1 MSGDHGLRVSVPAS
15 LQLLQDNSRIHLHLV
30 GDEQAIRREIN
41 NHDGDTVAAR
51 MTIVHAAETLPMD
64 AKLSTVL
71 RGSQQS
77 SMHIALSLLADNTV
91 DGIVSAGNTGA
102 LMALG
107 RLLLDMLPGFQ
118 RPAFCSAIPVRT
130 GATYMLDLGAN
141 VDCTARHLHE
151 FALMGT
157 ALASTLQGCERPRV
171 ALLSNGKE
179 ANKGNNIIRE
189 AAGLLDGDSTVNY
202 CGYVEGDAIHNG
214 DVEVIVCDGLLGN
227 IALKAAEG
235 TAGLAVELI
244 AEKFS
249 HHWWHRLL
257 GALSAPLLSG
267 LSESLSAERHGGA
280 FLLGLQGVLIKS
292 HGGASETGFG
302 AALKQAAECIDQ
314 QMVPRLAHYLN
325 SQESE

>member
-15 LQLLQDNSRIHLHLV
+15 LQVLQDNPGIHLHLV
-30 GDEQAIRREIN
+30 GDEPAIRREISI
-41 NHDGDTVAAR
+41 HDNAGVDAR
-51 MTIVHAAETLPMD
+51 LSIVHAAETLAMD
-64 AKLSTVL
+64 ASPTTVL

-77 SMHIALSLLADNTV
+77 SMHVALSLLAEGTV
-91 DGIVSAGNTGA
+91 EGVVSAGNTGA

-118 RPAFCSAIPVRT
+118 RPAFCSAIPVRR
-130 GATYMLDLGAN
+130 GASYMLDLGAN
-141 VDCTARHLHE
+141 VDCSPRQLHE

-171 ALLSNGKE
+171 SLLSNGKE
-179 ANKGNNIIRE
+179 ASKGNSTLR
-189 AAGLLDGDSTVNY
+189 AAAELLDGDRTVNY
-202 CGYVEGDAIHNG
+202 CGYIEGDAIHNG

-235 TAGLAVELI
+235 TAGLAAELI

-280 FLLGLQGVLIKS
+280 FLLGLRGVIIKS
-292 HGGASETGFG
+292 HGGSSKTGFG
-302 AALKQAAECIDQ
+302 AALEQAAECIDHR
-314 QMVPRLAHYLN
+314 MVPRLAHYLD